1 MSLRTP
7 CTTASCR
14 PASPGG
20 RTDPQGQGGQI
31 LVVFAG
37 GLITLILMVGLVID
51 AGNAF
56 LNRRDGQNAAD
67 LAAMAGTKI
76 VADYYVKAPGLTSA
90 DVYDAISARMSANN
104 CSASGGTPCT
114 WTASFIDRNEAV
126 LGPVVASASGI
137 PYNAQGVIVHVSRQ
151 PRTYFLGLVGQTN
164 WTVATDAT
172 ALTARTTAAPPGGLL
187 PIGTNPPQPYQTNR
201 EYTLTDGYGPG
212 QFGWLS
218 WTGANA
224 TGILARSICYPD
236 NPAMTFPVW
245 IPGEPGAH
253 NGSDVRA
260 CLDGWIA
267 SGATVL
273 IPVFDACQPCNGN
286 NAKYNVTGLA
296 AFVLTGY
303 DGSGPA
309 ITTVR
314 GRFVQYSGLT
324 SVGAGSL
331 SGPPAAGD
339 PTFFLGLVR

>member
-1 MSLRTP
+1 MSIRTP
-7 CTTASCR
+7 RT
-14 PASPGG
+14 PARHI
-20 RTDPQGQGGQI
+20 RTGSDEQRGQI
-31 LVVFAG
+31 LVIFAG

-67 LAAMAGTKI
+67 LAAVAGTKI
-76 VADYYVKAPGLTSA
+76 VSDYYVKTPSLTSA
-90 DVYDAISARMSANN
+90 DVYNAISARMSANS

-114 WTASFIDRNEAV
+114 WSASYVDQNEAV

-137 PYNAQGVIVHVSRQ
+137 PYNTQGVVVHVSRQ

-164 WTVATDAT
+164 WNVATDAT
-172 ALTARTTAAPPGGLL
+172 ALTARTTTVPPGDLL
-187 PIGTNPPQPYQTNR
+187 PIGTNPPQPYVPNK
-201 EYTLTDGYGPG
+201 EFTLTDGYGPG

-218 WTGANA
+218 WTGDNA
-224 TGILARSICYPD
+224 TGILASSICYPD
-236 NPAMTFPVW
+236 NPAMTLPIWV
-245 IPGEPGAH
+245 PGEPGAH
-253 NGSDVRA
+253 NGNDVRA
-260 CLDGWIA
+260 CLDAWIA

-286 NAKYNVTGLA
+286 NASYHITGLA

-309 ITTVR
+309 ITTLT

-324 SVGAGSL
+324 SVAAGSM
-331 SGPPAAGD
+331 SGPPQAGD
-339 PTFFLGLVR
+339 PTYFLGLVR